1 MHSFQMGQCVGE
13 EIFVRGAFVKVYA
26 LTLATVFAKSVV
38 VAFFA
43 LFLNAQTF
51 LNKLDCLGATFKFCK
66 VGVKDIAE
74 RIFVSAVE
82 VAGINLAV
90 CLNDVLMS
98 AVSVHTALLST
109 L

>member
-13 EIFVRGAFVKVYA
+13 EVFVGSAFVKVYA
-26 LTLATVFAKSVV
+26 LTFATIFAKAVV
-38 VAFFA
+38 VAFLA
-43 LFLNAQTF
+43 LFFNAQTF

-74 RIFVSAVE
+74 GVFVSAVE
-82 VAGINLAV
+82 VAGINFAV
-90 CLNDVLMS
+90 RFNDVLMS
-98 AVSVHTALLST
+98 AVTIHTALLGT

>member
-1 MHSFQMGQCVGE
+1 MGQCVGE

-26 LTLATVFAKSVV
+26 LTLATVFAKAVV
-38 VAFFA
+38 VALLA
-43 LFLNAQTF
+43 LFFNAQTF
-51 LNKLDCLGATFKFCK
+51 LNKFDCLGATLKFCK
-66 VGVKDIAE
+66 VGVKDVAE
-74 RIFVSAVE
+74 GVFVSAVE

-98 AVSVHTALLST
+98 AVSVHTTLLGT

>member
-1 MHSFQMGQCVGE
+1 MGQCVGE
-13 EIFVRGAFVKVYA
+13 EIFVCGALVKVYA
-26 LTLATVFAKSVV
+26 FTLATVFAKAVV
-38 VAFFA
+38 VAFLA

-51 LNKLDCLGATFKFCK
+51 LNKFDCLGATFKFCK

-74 RIFVSAVE
+74 GVFVRAVE

-90 CLNDVLMS
+90 RFNDVLMG
-98 AVSVHTALLST
+98 AVSVHTTLLGP

>member
-1 MHSFQMGQCVGE
+1 MGQCVGE
-13 EIFVRGAFVKVYA
+13 EIFVCGAFVKVYA
-26 LTLATVFAKSVV
+26 FTLASVFAQAVV
-38 VAFFA
+38 VAFLA

-51 LNKLDCLGATFKFCK
+51 LNKLDCLGATFKFRK
-66 VGVKDIAE
+66 VSVKDIAKGV
-74 RIFVSAVE
+74 FVSAVE

-98 AVSVHTALLST
+98 AVSVHTTLLGP